1 MHFVLFKKY
10 LNGNDIFKFI
20 NPNDLED
27 FQRQLSTNNKIK
39 LSGTFEEPKGLQLL
53 RRTRERRR

>member
-27 FQRQLSTNNKIK
+27 FQRQLSVSNKINAK
-39 LSGTFEEPKGLQLL
+39 FILDK
-53 RRTRERRR
+53 RTILKKTIRDQS

>member
-27 FQRQLSTNNKIK
+27 FQRQLSTNNKINLK
-39 LSGTFEEPKGLQLL
+39 
-53 RRTRERRR
+53 